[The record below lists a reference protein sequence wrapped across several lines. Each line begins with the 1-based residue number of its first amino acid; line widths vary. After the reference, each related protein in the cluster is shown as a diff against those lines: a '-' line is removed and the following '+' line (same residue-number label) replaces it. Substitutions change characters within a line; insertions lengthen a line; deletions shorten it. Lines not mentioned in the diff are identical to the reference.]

1 MIDGREL
8 VMSTMI
14 EALIIGS
21 VVVILGICV
30 IYVLDKWD

>member
-1 MIDGREL
+1 MIAGREV

-14 EALIIGS
+14 EALIVGTI
-21 VVVILGICV
+21 VVGVGIFV

>member
-1 MIDGREL
+1 MIGGDI
-8 VMSTMI
+8 MY

-21 VVVILGICV
+21 VIVVLGICV